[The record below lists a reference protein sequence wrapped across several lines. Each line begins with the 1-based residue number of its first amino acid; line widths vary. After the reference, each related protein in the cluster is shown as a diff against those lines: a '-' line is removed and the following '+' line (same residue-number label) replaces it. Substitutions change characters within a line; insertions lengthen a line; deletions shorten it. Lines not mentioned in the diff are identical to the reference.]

1 MYVSVKI
8 FGSKPTSDESQS
20 DKIII
25 HISICL
31 IQPNLDGSYEIIRGL
46 LIEVQPQYT
55 LYVRRTSTAT
65 LINTSYVYFRSM
77 GTATLINLSYVRSIN
92 TATLINTSYV
102 RSISTATLINTSY
115 AYLRSIN
122 TATLIHMSYVRNIST
137 TTLINTSVLIYYNTM
152 TLFDF

>member
-65 LINTSYVYFRSM
+65 LINTSY
-77 GTATLINLSYVRSIN
+77 
-92 TATLINTSYV
+92 
-102 RSISTATLINTSY
+102 